1 MPVCAADRI
10 DEKQV
15 GPPAD
20 HSADRFIDFEAIQ
33 AHQNATAE
41 MEGAAGSSIERLR
54 GLGIQCETSRLPILI
69 DVLHIVQ

>member
-10 DEKQV
+10 DEEQV
-15 GPPAD
+15 GSPAD
-20 HSADRFIDFEAIQ
+20 QCADRLVDFEAIQ
-33 AHQNATAE
+33 AHQDAAAE
-41 MEGAAGSSIERLR
+41 MEGATGSSIERLR